1 MRKGRRRRLRSRPW
15 ALGAV
20 AAAVLLVGVHS
31 GTALAGPSEP
41 VPGTPCTT
49 AARACVDVAAK
60 QAWLLRDGVVS
71 YGPIAV
77 SPGGQGKE
85 TPRGDFT
92 VEWKNVNHRSAE
104 FDNAPMPFAVF
115 FAQGGIGFH
124 EGTLDTPSAGC
135 VRLARPDA
143 IEFYDHLQV
152 GDAVQ
157 IR

>member
-1 MRKGRRRRLRSRPW
+1 MRKRWGL
-15 ALGAV
+15 A
-20 AAAVLLVGVHS
+20 AAAVLLLLAP
-31 GTALAGPSEP
+31 GTALAGPADP
-41 VPGTPCTT
+41 VPGTPCTA

-60 QAWLLRDGVVS
+60 QAWLLRDGTVTF
-71 YGPIAV
+71 GPIPV
-77 SPGGQGKE
+77 SPGGPGQE

-104 FDNAPMPFAVF
+104 FQNAAMPFAVF

-143 IEFYDHLQV
+143 IEFFDFLQV

-157 IR
+157 VR